1 MAWLGGRSYFSNAS
15 AGTNLSKASAALSYS
30 EVIPMKKE
38 SFDPGLTTQF
48 SGELRKTINADGSF
62 NVRRTGLKWRDENP
76 YLMLIDTT
84 WPRFLLVV
92 LTGFL
97 TANIIFAALYLA
109 IGIDNLRG
117 LEPNM
122 SDFANAFFFSVHT
135 LTTVGYGN
143 VYPLGPWAN
152 AISSLEAATG
162 LMLFAIAT
170 GLLYGRFSRP
180 SARIVYSKKAI
191 MAPYQDGTALQFR
204 VANARS
210 NTLTNMEVKVLL
222 MTVDRTNGELKRNF
236 IDLPLERQ
244 QIYFFAL
251 TWTVVHPIDA
261 DSPFFGKTPEDL
273 AQLSS
278 EILILLQGF
287 DDTFSQVVHSRY
299 SYRHDE
305 IVWGAKFAPA
315 FKVDP
320 KGGLVVEV
328 DRIDEMRV
336 LG

>member
-1 MAWLGGRSYFSNAS
+1 
-15 AGTNLSKASAALSYS
+15 
-30 EVIPMKKE
+30 MKKE

-48 SGELRKTINADGSF
+48 SGNLRRTINVDGSF
-62 NVRRTGLKWRDENP
+62 NVKRSGLRWRDANP

-92 LTGFL
+92 LLGFL
-97 TANIIFAALYLA
+97 TANMIFAGLYMA
-109 IGIDNLRG
+109 IGIGYLRG
-117 LEPNM
+117 LE
-122 SDFANAFFFSVHT
+122 SDMGAFANAFFFSVHT

-143 VYPLGPWAN
+143 VYPEGPWAN
-152 AISSLEAATG
+152 AVSSLEAATG

-180 SARIVYSKKAI
+180 SARIVYSKNAI
-191 MAPYQDGTALQFR
+191 VAPYQDGTSLQFR

-210 NTLTNMEVKVLL
+210 NTLMNMEAKVLL

-236 IDLPLERQ
+236 IDLPLERHR
-244 QIYFFAL
+244 IYFFAL
-251 TWTVVHPIDA
+251 TWTVVHPIDSA
-261 DSPFFGKTPEDL
+261 SPFFGKSPEDL
-273 AQLSS
+273 ASIS
-278 EILILLQGF
+278 AEILILLQGF

-305 IVWGAKFAPA
+305 FVWGAKFTPA

-320 KGGLVVEV
+320 KGGLIVEV
-328 DRIDEMRV
+328 DHIDELKV